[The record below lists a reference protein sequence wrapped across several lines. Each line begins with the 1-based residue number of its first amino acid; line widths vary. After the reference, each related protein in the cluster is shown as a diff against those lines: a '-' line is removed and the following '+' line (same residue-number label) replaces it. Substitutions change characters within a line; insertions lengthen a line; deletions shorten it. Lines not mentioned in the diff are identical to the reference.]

1 MREVKEQKKNGN
13 KTITAKKKKKRTRR
27 RRIERY
33 DLKLTSMVNKALVA
47 KRFN

>member
-13 KTITAKKKKKRTRR
+13 KTITAKKKKRTRR